1 MTPTNWEL
9 KAKTTI
15 PRWSMRSPTS
25 GASPLETGEKP
36 GRRVAVLGGGNVAI
50 DAARTSLRL
59 GCEEVTIIYRRSRS
73 DMPANEEEVEQ
84 AEEERVRFSFLTVPV
99 EIVGENGKVT
109 AFALRED
116 RAGTRRSKW
125 PKAAR
130 AH

>member
-1 MTPTNWEL
+1 M
-9 KAKTTI
+9 
-15 PRWSMRSPTS
+15 
-25 GASPLETGEKP
+25 
-36 GRRVAVLGGGNVAI
+36 AI

-99 EIVGENGKVT
+99 EIVGENGKGHG
-109 AFALRED
+109 FALRED
-116 RAGTRRSKW
+116 RAGTRGSKW
-125 PKAAR
+125 PTAAR